1 MLIGNTEEDGP
12 EWGKLGARQGD
23 EGKVL
28 QGSEHEVWNT

>member
-1 MLIGNTEEDGP
+1 MLTGNTEEDRP
-12 EWGKLGARQGD
+12 ESGRLGARQGD